1 MTEPSAKDHSSED
14 APIEEESA
22 ETRTSR
28 LRRIRKQIQDGTYD
42 SDERIDEALRRM
54 LAQMT
59 GDED

>member
-1 MTEPSAKDHSSED
+1 MTEPSAKGHSSED
-14 APIEEESA
+14 AAIEEESA

-42 SDERIDEALRRM
+42 SDERMDEALRRM